1 MCIIKVFISSRNRGC
16 SILKQKK
23 TYTKYKDSCLSHLPA
38 GFLGQKVIS
47 NSVTD
52 LSNGFD

>member
-1 MCIIKVFISSRNRGC
+1 MCITKVFISSRNRGC

-47 NSVTD
+47 NFVTD